1 MLEKSTYLLN
11 VLQQLANFIEVSSE
25 LEDRITQETKVVKQ
39 PKMTILEQEDDS
51 DTGNLW
57 YLVRG
62 VACSTQYDHVLEEE
76 RPVLLWKKGDILFQ
90 PESFFEN
97 KTLQESIQLWDESI
111 LIGISYFRLQQLLQ
125 HYPQLTPILARTYG
139 IRARR
144 LSHHNSTLAYPAIQR
159 VSELLATY
167 PGIQTKVKQEL
178 LAKYLHID
186 RRTFNVCLKQLQQHK
201 QFTPKTE

>member
-1 MLEKSTYLLN
+1 MHEKSTYI
-11 VLQQLANFIEVSSE
+11 QQALEELTAFIEVSNE
-25 LEDRITQETKVVKQ
+25 LKDRIIQETKIITQ
-39 PKMTILEQEDDS
+39 AKMAVLEYEN
-51 DTGNLW
+51 DTDGGSLW

-62 VACSTQYDHVLEEE
+62 VACSIQYDPVLAEE

-111 LIGISYFRLQQLLQ
+111 LIGMSYFRLKQLLH
-125 HYPQLTPILARTYG
+125 HYPNLSPLLARTYG

-144 LSHHNSTLAYPAIQR
+144 LSHHNSSLAHPAMQR
-159 VSELLATY
+159 VSELLEAY

-186 RRTFNVCLKQLQQHK
+186 RRTFNVCLKQLQ
-201 QFTPKTE
+201 TT